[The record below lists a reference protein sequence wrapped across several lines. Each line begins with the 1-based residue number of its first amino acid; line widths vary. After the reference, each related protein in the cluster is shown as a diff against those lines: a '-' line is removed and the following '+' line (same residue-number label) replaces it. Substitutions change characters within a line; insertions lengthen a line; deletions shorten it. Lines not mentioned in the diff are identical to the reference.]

1 MPQTRETFAEL
12 DKLIYICYH
21 IIMNKL
27 ISAYWLRITAI
38 VLIAGAFGPFPYVY
52 FQLMNWIAGI
62 AALAAARDAKAQDK
76 TVYAALFVFAA
87 IIFNPIAPIY
97 LSADQWR
104 IADIAA
110 ILLFA
115 VSMIKVKRQV

>member
-1 MPQTRETFAEL
+1 
-12 DKLIYICYH
+12 
-21 IIMNKL
+21 MNKL